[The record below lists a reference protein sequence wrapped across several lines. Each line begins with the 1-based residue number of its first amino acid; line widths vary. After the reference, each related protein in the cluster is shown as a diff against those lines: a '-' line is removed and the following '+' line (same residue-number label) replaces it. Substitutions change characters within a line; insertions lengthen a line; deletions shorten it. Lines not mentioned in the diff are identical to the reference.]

1 MIDSNFL
8 AVVAVAASMKTVVAA
23 SCHHHLGL
31 AFGIEVQQLE
41 QRRQP
46 VIAAAVIDVV
56 ADAEAFVALQLMTMR
71 VDVVVEC
78 PVVK

>member
-8 AVVAVAASMKTVVAA
+8 AVVAVAASMKTVAA
-23 SCHHHLGL
+23 SCHHRLGL

-56 ADAEAFVALQLMTMR
+56 ADAESFVALQLMTMR

>member
-8 AVVAVAASMKTVVAA
+8 AVVAVAASMKTVAA

-56 ADAEAFVALQLMTMR
+56 ADAESFVALQLMTMR

>member
-8 AVVAVAASMKTVVAA
+8 AVVAVAASMKTVAA
-23 SCHHHLGL
+23 SCHHRQLGL

-46 VIAAAVIDVV
+46 AIAAAAVIDAV
-56 ADAEAFVALQLMTMR
+56 ADAESFVALQLMTMR
-71 VDVVVEC
+71 VDVAEC